1 MGIKGKLAILLGV
14 ILFVTICG
22 VAYYYIFEGDF
33 IYYTQ
38 IDNTKLEQIDS
49 KGGVIDI
56 HGGMKYEYTLTMYD
70 ENGKSKEIKLGTNRE
85 LKEDAYLKVN
95 YFFLRGVYKWE
106 EIQYND
112 LPNKVKD
119 HYKDTVD

>member
-49 KGGVIDI
+49 KGGIIDI

-106 EIQYND
+106 EVSYDELPIQVQF
-112 LPNKVKD
+112 K
-119 HYKDTVD
+119 YKN